1 MIEVLICLKD
11 IDYSIKLNKYLE
23 DKKEYS
29 VWNIVNKEHMINLLN
44 NEIVMT
50 NDIKII
56 ITDADNKDLLN
67 STINIVDY
75 YIVYV
80 TETLSFSCEEENS
93 FKIFKTINFSNFDI
107 IIKML
112 NNNSTMAEKID
123 IEYNKARKKYS
134 LLFNKL
140 NKELSFTY
148 NQSSELLDDKKYIV
162 IVGNKGTGKTYL
174 SKLLTYANSYIL
186 LDEDTINIDAIMFG
200 DVSNNKYLIHDMASK
215 PIYIIIDNFDKLPE
229 KTQIRIISAI
239 KYKIYNKLNDN
250 RQYKVKAKFIL
261 NCTELP
267 KLIHRFDIN
276 NIVWLPEINDY
287 HYMNKI
293 SIVYN
298 VIGKKNKIGIQKQA
312 IDYIT
317 NYDYS
322 KYGIELLEDIGRY
335 IKKKLGDSE
344 TIKVE
349 HLPSWLTSKVP
360 YEKFGILELREIAD
374 NGIFELK
381 EVEKLVIKGAYK
393 KCFFIKEETAKLLGI
408 SVGTLNNKIKS
419 YNINME
425 NLIDG

>member
-174 SKLLTYANSYIL
+174 SKLLTHTNSYIL

-200 DVSNNKYLIHDMASK
+200 DVSNNKYLTHDIASK
-215 PIYIIIDNFDKLPE
+215 SIYIIIDNFDKLPE
-229 KTQIRIISAI
+229 KTQI
-239 KYKIYNKLNDN
+239 LN
-250 RQYKVKAKFIL
+250 I
-261 NCTELP
+261 
-267 KLIHRFDIN
+267 
-276 NIVWLPEINDY
+276 
-287 HYMNKI
+287 
-293 SIVYN
+293 
-298 VIGKKNKIGIQKQA
+298 
-312 IDYIT
+312 
-317 NYDYS
+317 
-322 KYGIELLEDIGRY
+322 RY
-335 IKKKLGDSE
+335 I
-344 TIKVE
+344 
-349 HLPSWLTSKVP
+349 
-360 YEKFGILELREIAD
+360 
-374 NGIFELK
+374 
-381 EVEKLVIKGAYK
+381 
-393 KCFFIKEETAKLLGI
+393 
-408 SVGTLNNKIKS
+408 
-419 YNINME
+419 IN
-425 NLIDG
+425 